1 MSARWP
7 DETNVF
13 SALVG
18 DIYDASLDP
27 SLWPLVLKNSANF
40 VGGVASALFMKDAA
54 RKAHNTVYTWGYD
67 PNYVQVYVEKFV
79 QFDPFTT
86 GQFFFGLEELVSVA
100 DLMSHEEHRK
110 SRFYKEWVQPQGWT
124 DAVGATLEKS
134 ATAYSAFSV
143 IRHERNGIV
152 DDKTRRRMQ
161 LIVPHV
167 RRAVAIGKI
176 VDLRTVEAAALADTL
191 DGLAAAMFLVD
202 DDGRIVHA
210 NAVGHVMLADGSV
223 ITAAGGKLIFADQST
238 SASFVGVGTEDTAAG
253 AKNACLPL
261 RAPNG
266 DDYVAHILSLT
277 AGKRRQAGSAY
288 SAVAAVFVRKA
299 ELELPHPVE
308 TLAKRY
314 GLTAGEMRVLF
325 AIVEIGG
332 VPEVAHMLGISQA
345 TVKTHVQRIFGK
357 TGTARQADLVK
368 LIAGLPGPFG
378 G

>member
-7 DETNVF
+7 DEINAF
-13 SALVG
+13 SMLIG

-27 SLWPLVLKNSANF
+27 ALWPDVLESSANF
-40 VGGVASALFMKDAA
+40 VGGVASALFMKDAVK
-54 RKAHNTVYTWGYD
+54 KAHDTVYTWGYD
-67 PNYVQVYVEKFV
+67 PNYNQIYLEKFI

-86 GQFFFGLEELVSVA
+86 GQFFFAREELVSVA
-100 DLMSHEEHRK
+100 DLVSHEEHRK
-110 SRFYKEWVQPQGWT
+110 SRFYKEWVQPQGWI
-124 DAVGATLEKS
+124 DAIAATLEKS

-152 DDKTRRRMQ
+152 DDETRRRMK

-191 DGLAAAMFLVD
+191 DGLTAAMFLVD
-202 DDGRIVHA
+202 VDGRIVHA
-210 NAVGHVMLADGSV
+210 NAAGQVMLGDGSV
-223 ITAAGGKLIFADQST
+223 VSAAGGKLIFADQGT
-238 SASFVGVGTEDTAAG
+238 SASFVGAGSEDAATD

-261 RAPNG
+261 RARNG
-266 DDYVAHILSLT
+266 DDYIAHILSLT
-277 AGKRRQAGSAY
+277 AGKRRQGGSAY

-299 ELELPHPVE
+299 ELELPHPMEV
-308 TLAKRY
+308 LAKRY
-314 GLTAGEMRVLF
+314 ELTAAEMRVLL

-332 VPEVAHMLGISQA
+332 VPDVAHMLGISQA
-345 TVKTHVQRIFGK
+345 TVKTHLQRIFGK

-368 LIAGLPGPFG
+368 LIAGLAGPFG
-378 G
+378 

>member
-1 MSARWP
+1 MSARWH

-13 SALVG
+13 STLVG

-27 SLWPLVLKNSANF
+27 SLWPLVLENSANF

-67 PNYVQVYVEKFV
+67 ADFNQIYLEKFI

-86 GQFFFGLEELVSVA
+86 GQFFFAIEQLVSVA

-110 SRFYKEWVQPQGWT
+110 SRFYKEWVQPQGWI
-124 DAVGATLEKS
+124 DAIAATLEKS

-152 DDKTRRRMQ
+152 DDETRRRMQ

-167 RRAVAIGKI
+167 RRAVAIRKI

-191 DGLAAAMFLVD
+191 DGLTAAMVLVD
-202 DDGRIVHA
+202 GDGRIVHA
-210 NAVGHVMLADGSV
+210 NAAGHVMLADGSV
-223 ITAAGGKLIFADQST
+223 IGAAGGQLIFSDQAISATFVSACSEDAAD
-238 SASFVGVGTEDTAAG
+238 

-261 RAPNG
+261 RARNG
-266 DDYVAHILSLT
+266 DDYIAHILSLT
-277 AGKRRQAGSAY
+277 GGKRRQGGSTY

-299 ELELPHPVE
+299 EVELPHPVE
-308 TLAKRY
+308 ALARRY
-314 GLTAGEMRVLF
+314 GQGAG
-325 AIVEIGG
+325 
-332 VPEVAHMLGISQA
+332 Q
-345 TVKTHVQRIFGK
+345 
-357 TGTARQADLVK
+357 D
-368 LIAGLPGPFG
+368 AGRLAL
-378 G
+378 